1 MEDIKAQFNRMLA
14 ATGEVRAADLPLVE
28 ELTREYPYCQ
38 SVKFLIARHKSV
50 LGLPGADSSLALAA
64 IYAPDRTVLFNYM
77 NAKAQVTEP
86 AAPTVPAFSES
97 DFVLDIGLT
106 EPAEV
111 VAASEA
117 VPGNAVHSLLSGN
130 SIQQESLDTQQPAS
144 LNKEE
149 EEINF
154 RELQQS
160 DLDLNPVPDEGLD
173 QWAIKELDQLKDNL
187 PLPEP
192 SSPESKTEIPV
203 AQPAAPVAQ
212 PAAPVAQPA
221 AQALA
226 ASKPTLEQA
235 PPRRFP
241 APVTESIK
249 KLPEDSPPESG
260 ALKPESGAL
269 KKVQAAFNDEIPVR
283 KTFLYW
289 LKKTQKGYF
298 LNSANA
304 DGQVQTPVSP
314 DVARTAD
321 APSHTYNSSI
331 RLDPAEEIKKVHE
344 VDSLEKTLQENLV
357 QLGTADI
364 YASQEIEFDL
374 TKKEDLII
382 EKYLRQNQQHIKPNK
397 TYHNEE
403 EVERL
408 VEKASSED
416 DLYTETIASILYQQ
430 QHYDKAIRAY
440 EYLSLKKPEKSAFFT
455 SLIEKIRVEA
465 NQSLKQ

>member
-38 SVKFLIARHKSV
+38 SVKFLIARHKTV
-50 LGLPGADSSLALAA
+50 LGLRGADSALALAA

-77 NAKAQVTEP
+77 NVKAEVKEP
-86 AAPTVPAFSES
+86 AAAEFLASSET
-97 DFVLDIGLT
+97 DFVLNTGLT

-130 SIQQESLDTQQPAS
+130 SIQQESLDAQQPAS
-144 LNKEE
+144 LDNEA

-160 DLDLNPVPDEGLD
+160 DLDLNPVPNEGLD
-173 QWAIKELDQLKDNL
+173 QWAIKELDQLKDN
-187 PLPEP
+187 PPPPEP

-203 AQPAAPVAQ
+203 AQPAGPVAE
-212 PAAPVAQPA
+212 PAVPVAQPA
-221 AQALA
+221 AQASA
-226 ASKPTLEQA
+226 ASKPILEQA
-235 PPRRFP
+235 PSRRFP
-241 APVTESIK
+241 APVSESIK
-249 KLPEDSPPESG
+249 KLPEDSPPESV
-260 ALKPESGAL
+260 AH
-269 KKVQAAFNDEIPVR
+269 KKVQPAFNDEIPVR

-298 LNSANA
+298 LNSANT
-304 DGQVQTPVSP
+304 DGQVQTPVNP
-314 DVARTAD
+314 DAARTAD
-321 APSHTYNSSI
+321 APSHAYNSSI

-357 QLGTADI
+357 QLGTVDL

-416 DLYTETIASILYQQ
+416 DMYTETIASILYQQ

-455 SLIEKIRVEA
+455 SLIEKIRIEA